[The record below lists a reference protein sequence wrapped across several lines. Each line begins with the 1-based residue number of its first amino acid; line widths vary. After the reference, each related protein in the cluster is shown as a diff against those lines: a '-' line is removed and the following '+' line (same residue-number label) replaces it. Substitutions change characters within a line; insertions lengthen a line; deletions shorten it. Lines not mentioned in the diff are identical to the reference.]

1 MTSFA
6 DLNSFH
12 WKQVYA
18 GLVGQTVGYGASA
31 AYQVATGSNPVE
43 VVKAHVLPFLLS
55 AASEV
60 ATAPLVF
67 ATEQTAEPATGFISV
82 LSTAATAPLIF
93 QLQKSNRVL
102 SSSLSALKAEP
113 SLSVA
118 NLDPRNL
125 RLSIPTKPLSTVISN
140 APLAGVVGSVA
151 AKISTA
157 SDSTSRISV
166 AEGLFGALTRAAVV
180 ANALLSSGTLP
191 KALAAATVGMDL
203 LAVSTGNP
211 ILHTSSSLASA
222 VYLGSLADP
231 SSRTALT
238 YILGLS
244 GTALHVISNS
254 E

>member
-6 DLNSFH
+6 DPSSFH

-31 AYQVATGSNPVE
+31 AYQVATGSSPVD
-43 VVKAHVLPFLLS
+43 VVKAHVVPFLLS

-60 ATAPLVF
+60 ATAPLVY
-67 ATEQTAEPATGFISV
+67 ATEQTAESATGFVSV
-82 LSTAATAPLIF
+82 LSTAATAPLVF

-102 SSSLSALKAEP
+102 SNSLSALKAEP
-113 SLSVA
+113 GLSTAVV
-118 NLDPRNL
+118 DPRNL
-125 RLSIPTKPLSTVISN
+125 RLSIPTKPLATVASN

-151 AKISTA
+151 AKLSTA
-157 SDSTSRISV
+157 ADSSSPLSV
-166 AEGLFGALTRAAVV
+166 AEGLFVALTRAAVIG
-180 ANALLSSGTLP
+180 NALLTSGTLP
-191 KALAAATVGMDL
+191 KAVAGATVAMDL

-211 ILHTSSSLASA
+211 LLHTSSSLASA

-231 SSRTALT
+231 NSRTALT
-238 YILGLS
+238 YLLGLS

>member
-1 MTSFA
+1 MTSYT
-6 DLNSFH
+6 DPNSFH

-43 VVKAHVLPFLLS
+43 VVKAHVVPFLLS

-60 ATAPLVF
+60 ATAPIVY
-67 ATEQTAEPATGFISV
+67 ATEQTAESATGFVSV
-82 LSTAATAPLIF
+82 ISTAATAPLIF

-102 SSSLSALKAEP
+102 SNSLSALKAEP
-113 SLSVA
+113 SLSTA
-118 NLDPRNL
+118 NVDPRNL
-125 RLSIPTKPLSTVISN
+125 RLSLPTKPLSTVISN
-140 APLAGVVGSVA
+140 APLAGAVGSVA
-151 AKISTA
+151 AKLSTA
-157 SDSTSRISV
+157 SDSASPISV
-166 AEGLFGALTRAAVV
+166 AEGMFVALTRAAVV
-180 ANALLSSGTLP
+180 GNAILSTGTLP
-191 KALAAATVGMDL
+191 KALAAATLGMDL

-222 VYLGSLADP
+222 VYLGSLADTN
-231 SSRTALT
+231 SRTALT
-238 YILGLS
+238 YALGLS

>member
-6 DLNSFH
+6 DPNSFH

-31 AYQVATGSNPVE
+31 AFQVALGSSPVE
-43 VVKAHVLPFLLS
+43 VVKAHVVPFLLS

-60 ATAPLVF
+60 ATAPVVF
-67 ATEQTAEPATGFISV
+67 ATEQTAESATGFVSV
-82 LSTAATAPLIF
+82 LSSAATAPLVF

-102 SSSLSALKAEP
+102 SNSLSAVKGEP
-113 SLSVA
+113 SLSTV

-125 RLSIPTKPLSTVISN
+125 RLSIPTKPLSTVATN

-151 AKISTA
+151 AKLATA
-157 SDSTSRISV
+157 SDSTTPISV
-166 AEGLFGALTRAAVV
+166 AESLFVALTRSAVV

-191 KALAAATVGMDL
+191 KAIAAATVGMDL

-211 ILHTSSSLASA
+211 LLHTSSSLASA
-222 VYLGSLADP
+222 VYLGGLAD
-231 SSRTALT
+231 SNSRTALT
-238 YILGLS
+238 YLLGVS